1 MVKPLRLLFFS
12 ILYVSII
19 TAENDTCLLSDIP
32 SDNPSVFTSRSYYDI
47 GDTLS
52 NEDQQRPYN
61 VCHSDN
67 NYLVGETFTFND
79 FNGYEN
85 EGNFNIIIISM
96 NATW

>member
-1 MVKPLRLLFFS
+1 M
-12 ILYVSII
+12 
-19 TAENDTCLLSDIP
+19 TAENDKCFLSEIP
-32 SDNPSVFTSRSYYDI
+32 SDNPSVVTSRGYDI

-52 NEDQQRPYN
+52 IEDLQRPYN

-67 NYLVGETFTFND
+67 NYLVDETFTFND

-85 EGNFNIIIISM
+85 DGNFNIIIISM

>member
-1 MVKPLRLLFFS
+1 MRLFFFS

-19 TAENDTCLLSDIP
+19 TADNDRCLESDIP
-32 SDNPSVFTSRSYYDI
+32 SDNPSVFTSRGYDI

-52 NEDQQRPYN
+52 IEDLERPYS

-67 NYLVGETFTFND
+67 NYLVGDTFTFND
-79 FNGYEN
+79 FNGNEN
-85 EGNFNIIIISM
+85 GGDYNIMIISM

>member
-1 MVKPLRLLFFS
+1 MRLFFLS

-19 TAENDTCLLSDIP
+19 TAENDKCPLSDIL
-32 SDNPSVFTSRSYYDI
+32 SDKPSVFTSRGYDI

-52 NEDQQRPYN
+52 TEDLQRPYN

-79 FNGYEN
+79 FNGNEN
-85 EGNFNIIIISM
+85 GGDYNIIIISM

>member
-1 MVKPLRLLFFS
+1 VVESLRILFFS

-19 TAENDTCLLSDIP
+19 IAENDSCLLTDIS
-32 SDNPSVFTSRSYYDI
+32 SDNTSVFTSRSYYDI

-52 NEDQQRPYN
+52 LEDQQRPYN

-67 NYLVGETFTFND
+67 NYPVGETFTFSD
-79 FNGYEN
+79 FNGNEN
-85 EGNFNIIIISM
+85 GGDYNIIIISM

>member
-1 MVKPLRLLFFS
+1 MRLLFFS
-12 ILYVSII
+12 ILYIAII
-19 TAENDTCLLSDIP
+19 TAENDRCIS
-32 SDNPSVFTSRSYYDI
+32 SDNPSVVTSRGYDI

-52 NEDQQRPYN
+52 IEDLERPYT

-67 NYLVGETFTFND
+67 NYQLEETFTFND

-85 EGNFNIIIISM
+85 GGDFNIIIISM

>member
-1 MVKPLRLLFFS
+1 MRLLFLS

-19 TAENDTCLLSDIP
+19 IAESDNCLLSG
-32 SDNPSVFTSRSYYDI
+32 NTSVFTSRSYDI

-52 NEDQQRPYN
+52 IEDQQRPYN

-67 NYLVGETFTFND
+67 NYLVGDMFTFND

-85 EGNFNIIIISM
+85 DGDFNIIIISM

>member
-1 MVKPLRLLFFS
+1 MRLLFFS
-12 ILYVSII
+12 ILYIAII
-19 TAENDTCLLSDIP
+19 TAENDRCISSDIP
-32 SDNPSVFTSRSYYDI
+32 SDNPSVVTSRGYDI
-47 GDTLS
+47 GDSLS
-52 NEDQQRPYN
+52 IEDLQRPYS

>member
-1 MVKPLRLLFFS
+1 MRLLFFS

-19 TAENDTCLLSDIP
+19 IADNDRCLLSDIP
-32 SDNPSVFTSRSYYDI
+32 LDNPSVFTSRAFYDI

-52 NEDQQRPYN
+52 IEDQERPYN

-85 EGNFNIIIISM
+85 GGYFNIIIISM

>member
-1 MVKPLRLLFFS
+1 MVESLRLLFLS

-19 TAENDTCLLSDIP
+19 CAENDICLLPDIP
-32 SDNPSVFTSRSYYDI
+32 SDNPVVFTSRESYDI

-52 NEDQQRPYN
+52 IEDLQRPYN

-67 NYLVGETFTFND
+67 NYLVGDTFTFND
-79 FNGYEN
+79 FNGNEN
-85 EGNFNIIIISM
+85 GGDFNIIIISM

>member
-1 MVKPLRLLFFS
+1 MVKSLRLLFLS

-19 TAENDTCLLSDIP
+19 TAENDSCISSDIL
-32 SDNPSVFTSRSYYDI
+32 SENPSVFTSRSYYDI
-47 GDTLS
+47 GDTL
-52 NEDQQRPYN
+52 NEEDLQIPYN

-67 NYLVGETFTFND
+67 NYLVGDTFTFND

-85 EGNFNIIIISM
+85 DGNFNIIIISM

>member
-1 MVKPLRLLFFS
+1 MRLLFFS
-12 ILYVSII
+12 ILYIAII
-19 TAENDTCLLSDIP
+19 TAENDRCIS
-32 SDNPSVFTSRSYYDI
+32 SDNPSVVTSRGYDI

-52 NEDQQRPYN
+52 IEDQQRPYN

-67 NYLVGETFTFND
+67 NYLAGETFTFND

-85 EGNFNIIIISM
+85 GGDFNIIIISM

>member
-1 MVKPLRLLFFS
+1 M
-12 ILYVSII
+12 
-19 TAENDTCLLSDIP
+19 TAENDRCISSDIP
-32 SDNPSVFTSRSYYDI
+32 SDNPSVFTARSYYDI

-52 NEDQQRPYN
+52 IEDLQRPYN

-67 NYLVGETFTFND
+67 NYLAGDTFTFND

-85 EGNFNIIIISM
+85 DGNFNIIIISM

>member
-1 MVKPLRLLFFS
+1 MRILFFS

-19 TAENDTCLLSDIP
+19 SAENDRCLLSDFP
-32 SDNPSVFTSRSYYDI
+32 SDDLSVFTSRSYNI

-52 NEDQQRPYN
+52 IEDLQRPYN

-79 FNGYEN
+79 FNGHEN
-85 EGNFNIIIISM
+85 GGAFNIIIISM

>member
-1 MVKPLRLLFFS
+1 VVESLRLLFLS

-19 TAENDTCLLSDIP
+19 CAENDICLLSDIP
-32 SDNPSVFTSRSYYDI
+32 SDNPVVFTSRESYDI

-52 NEDQQRPYN
+52 IEDLQRPYN

-67 NYLVGETFTFND
+67 NYLVGDTFTFND
-79 FNGYEN
+79 FNGHEN
-85 EGNFNIIIISM
+85 GGNFYVTIISM

>member
-1 MVKPLRLLFFS
+1 MVESLRLLFFS
-12 ILYVSII
+12 ILYVTII
-19 TAENDTCLLSDIP
+19 IAGNDSCLLSDIP
-32 SDNPSVFTSRSYYDI
+32 SDNPSVFTARSYYDI

-52 NEDQQRPYN
+52 PEDLQRPYN

-67 NYLVGETFTFND
+67 NYMVGETFTFND

-85 EGNFNIIIISM
+85 GGNFYIIIISM